1 MQSHL
6 YPMKSSSRVF
16 YFAGS
21 LQGEATMKG
30 HCPMLTGTGAEKQ
43 ERHYIRS
50 RAARLAQRAQMLF
63 VFSPITLLHILSLLQ
78 FLLSLSVASSSTF
91 TREKN
96 KKGINKKSRTGK
108 DRRRLNSW
116 CWSGWES
123 IGMGSRV
130 LHGCWTWGAM
140 EEVGFGE

>member
-1 MQSHL
+1 
-6 YPMKSSSRVF
+6 
-16 YFAGS
+16 
-21 LQGEATMKG
+21 MKG

-43 ERHYIRS
+43 KRHYIRS

-96 KKGINKKSRTGK
+96 KKGINKKVELGGTGG
-108 DRRRLNSW
+108 D
-116 CWSGWES
+116 
-123 IGMGSRV
+123 
-130 LHGCWTWGAM
+130 
-140 EEVGFGE
+140 